1 MIFIFYEMN
10 SRKPTAKLTLCGVTL
25 RLEST
30 TL

>member
-10 SRKPTAKLTLCGVTL
+10 SRKPTVKLTLCGVIL
-25 RLEST
+25 RLELI